1 MRVALGATAAL
12 FVVSGYFD
20 FLKSPDDAWLG
31 PSQRIFYV
39 HMGAAFV
46 VALAFTVACAAS
58 TLYLAT
64 RQLRFDRWACASA
77 EVGMV
82 FTSMLLTTGILWGKV
97 VWGVWW
103 TWDPRLTATLILW
116 VLFWGYLLLR
126 DGIRFREQRAR
137 VSAVLALV
145 CYLDVPLDYMTIR
158 WWKSIHPIVIT
169 AQGINMAPTMIGAM
183 CLTSAAMVALY
194 LSWVT
199 VRVRLMG
206 TEDILDDVKNGLR
219 DGVRCQFWG
228 DGS

>member
-1 MRVALGATAAL
+1 MRAAFGATAGL
-12 FVVSGYFD
+12 FMVAGYFD
-20 FLKSPDDAWLG
+20 FLHSPDDAWLG

-39 HMGAAFV
+39 HMGSATA
-46 VALAFTVACAAS
+46 VALAFTVTAVAS
-58 TLYLAT
+58 MLYLAT
-64 RQLRFDRWACASA
+64 RQLRFDRWASASA

-82 FTSMLLTTGILWGKV
+82 FTSMLLITGILWGKV

-126 DGIRFREQRAR
+126 DAVRFREQRAR

-169 AQGINMAPTMIGAM
+169 THGINMAPAMIWAM

-199 VRVRLMG
+199 LRVRLMG
-206 TEDILDDVKNGLR
+206 TEDILNDVKDVVR
-219 DGVRCQFWG
+219 DGIRRKIWG
-228 DGS
+228 ERS